1 MKKSIGIILIILFAG
16 TVFGQ
21 NKETRELSSFS
32 RVQVGEAIKVYL
44 KKGSQESARI
54 ESTGVDADKILT
66 NVSGDRL
73 RIEMS
78 SGNHRNTSVTI
89 WLTYRNIE
97 SLSISSAATVITEG
111 VLKTEKLRL
120 ETSSAGDGE
129 IEIDVDE
136 LDVSVSSSGELT
148 VTGRAM
154 FQDVSVSSS
163 GRYNAYELVC
173 EEADVNASSSGSA
186 RVNTSKS
193 IEASA
198 SSAGSIRYKGDPARV
213 RESSSSGGST
223 RKVN

>member
-1 MKKSIGIILIILFAG
+1 MKNSLIVILVVLFAG
-16 TVFGQ
+16 TAFGQ

-44 KKGSQESARI
+44 KKGSDESARI
-54 ESTGVDADKILT
+54 ESSGVDIDKILT

-73 RIEMS
+73 KIEMGS
-78 SGNHRNTSVTI
+78 WNSRNSSVTI
-89 WLTYRNIE
+89 WLTYVHLE
-97 SLSISSAATVITEG
+97 SLSISSAATVITED
-111 VLKTEKLRL
+111 VIKTEKLRL
-120 ETSSAGDGE
+120 ETSSSGDGE
-129 IEIDVDE
+129 LEIDVDE

-148 VTGRAM
+148 VKGRAR
-154 FQDVSVSSS
+154 FQDVSVSSA
-163 GRYNAYELVC
+163 GRYNAYELIS

-186 RVNTSKS
+186 RINTSKS